1 MLVRLRFTYFKVLRQ
16 PMLLAGTIVRRSFA
30 DNNQLQDSV
39 EEQSGVFIIHPDFR
53 NIPKRIRIR
62 SELAIGEAR
71 GLVEAINS
79 WYVLDEHIEPLKRP
93 HSKYLFGETKVSQL
107 TSLVKNKKA
116 ENVFINVPNLTPLQ
130 QYELEKKFGTTVY
143 DRFMVILK
151 IFQERAYT
159 NEAKLQVELA
169 EIPYLKAR
177 LNDEN
182 IIHHAA
188 SQLRGTGET
197 PLHVQKRILME
208 REMKLKQ
215 QLQQIKDKRKVTRVD
230 RKKKEIPVV
239 AVVGYTNA
247 GKTTLIK
254 QLTKEE
260 AMQPKDQLFATLDST
275 IHTGKLP
282 CNMKVLFL
290 DTIGFISDLPHELV
304 ESFSATL
311 EDVLLAVRLLG

>member
-1 MLVRLRFTYFKVLRQ
+1 MLMALRLTSVQILR
-16 PMLLAGTIVRRSFA
+16 PVILAETTIRRSFA
-30 DNNQLQDSV
+30 DNNHTEFSV
-39 EEQSGVFIIHPDFR
+39 EERSGVFIIHPDFR
-53 NIPKRIRIR
+53 NIPKKIRIP
-62 SELAIGEAR
+62 SELAVGEAR
-71 GLVEAINS
+71 GLVEAIKS
-79 WYVLDEHIEPLKRP
+79 WYVLGGHIEPLKRP
-93 HSKYLFGETKVSQL
+93 HSKYLFGETKISEL
-107 TSLVKNKKA
+107 KSLVKSKKA
-116 ENVFINVPNLTPLQ
+116 ENIFINVPNLSPLQ
-130 QYELEKKFGTTVY
+130 QHELEKKFGATVY

-151 IFQERAYT
+151 IFQERAHT

-177 LNDEN
+177 LNDETLVRT
-182 IIHHAA
+182 AS
-188 SQLRGTGET
+188 SQLRGAGET
-197 PLHVQKRILME
+197 PLHVQRRVLME
-208 REMKLKQ
+208 REIKLKQ

-260 AMQPKDQLFATLDST
+260 AIQPKDQLFATLDST

-311 EDVLLAVRLLG
+311 EDVLLAVRSQE

>member
-1 MLVRLRFTYFKVLRQ
+1 MLVAFRTCFKGLGRPVVVAGPILKRLFTDDNQ
-16 PMLLAGTIVRRSFA
+16 RS
-30 DNNQLQDSV
+30 S
-39 EEQSGVFIIHPDFR
+39 VFIIHPDFR
-53 NIPKRIRIR
+53 NIPKKIRIP
-62 SELAIGEAR
+62 SDLAIGEAR
-71 GLVEAINS
+71 GLVEAISS

-93 HSKYLFGETKVSQL
+93 HPKYLFGETKVSEL
-107 TSLVKNKKA
+107 ISLVKNKKA
-116 ENVFINVPNLTPLQ
+116 ENVFVNVPNISPLQ
-130 QYELEKKFGTTVY
+130 LHELEKKFDATVY

-151 IFQERAYT
+151 IFQERART

-169 EIPYLKAR
+169 EIPSLKAR

-182 IIHHAA
+182 FVRTSA

-197 PLHVQKRILME
+197 PLHIQKRVLME

-215 QLQQIKDKRKVTRVD
+215 QLQQIKDKRKVTRVE

-239 AVVGYTNA
+239 ATVGYTNA
-247 GKTTLIK
+247 GKTSLIK

-275 IHTGKLP
+275 VHTGKLP
-282 CNMKVLFL
+282 CSMKVLFL

-311 EDVLLAVRLLG
+311 EDVLLAVSV